1 MFRHRQ
7 FLQLLQAFEDGS
19 VLQQKQAIQDCLPN
33 LESLLVF
40 KVCCAYP
47 VADVGC
53 PAQLFLL

>member
-33 LESLLVF
+33 LEKLLVF
-40 KVCCAYP
+40 KVRYNHFAAP
-47 VADVGC
+47 TWR
-53 PAQLFLL
+53 LS